1 MHSIFRFGS
10 ELFVSMLVFVWL
22 GIWIDGSIFI
32 QHLSSYW
39 QVYFMLYLAVSID
52 FMTDRG
58 NTMNELAQMSSKIIR
73 YTLFYSL
80 VVSIFLL
87 FLLSFD
93 ILVFIGVW
101 IGCIL
106 SLIGFTMIRNMARSI
121 AHEEK
126 AGKRQGYSNYALRYL
141 LYGSVMAFLCV
152 SEYFCFGDPGRNALS
167 ESCLIDLFFW
177 RKEELIWN
185 RKSVL

>member
-1 MHSIFRFGS
+1 MILS
-10 ELFVSMLVFVWL
+10 
-22 GIWIDGSIFI
+22 I
-32 QHLSSYW
+32 QHRYLYW
-39 QVYFMLYLAVSID
+39 QVYFMLSLAVFTD

-106 SLIGFTMIRNMARSI
+106 SLIGFAMIKNMARSI

-141 LYGSVMAFLCV
+141 LYAFVMAV
-152 SEYFCFGDPGRNALS
+152 SAYLG
-167 ESCLIDLFFW
+167 I
-177 RKEELIWN
+177 
-185 RKSVL
+185 SVLAILAGMLCQKAALLTYSFIERKN